1 MPPSLENPTLAMKP
15 SFLRTAVAIA
25 LALGSSLQAAFP
37 PLTLKPICLDQFK
50 SPTTIANAGDGSGRL
65 FIAEQ
70 RGKIRIFQNGML
82 RPAPFLD
89 LGAKLVSERA
99 SFDERGLIGLAFH
112 PGYGNAMSPGH
123 RRFYVFYNAPSP
135 SSPGTTV
142 NPVDSRT
149 TIAEYRVSAT
159 DPHAADPLSERVL
172 LTFDKPQFNHNG
184 GQLEFG
190 PDGMLYIATG
200 DGGSSNDNNAG
211 HTGGSTARPTNALGN
226 SQDRTNLLGGIL
238 RIDPLGNNGPGGQY
252 GIPAGNPFTGAGGGI
267 REEIFAYGLRN
278 PWRFSFDV
286 GPGGTRIFCA
296 DVGQGRI
303 EEVNL
308 ISAGSN
314 CGWRYLEGVEMPTFS
329 SGASSNPMP
338 NPGGPFV
345 TPIAMYAHPGVVSG
359 SPALPQLGVSIT
371 GGYLYRGPAIPA
383 LQGKYVFA
391 DYSFSASSASGIML
405 GIEETSPG
413 VWSSVNVLNLTNGNP
428 LQTRIYTMGRDETGE
443 IYVGT
448 STAFTASGN
457 DPNTGRPGG
466 GLYQIVPVQTGIT
479 TLQPSKDNTLFSENT
494 SNSNGQGRLFAGRI
508 VSGGLRRA
516 LLALDIATGVPAG
529 AKVSDVSLSLQ
540 MDRSISGAFDFS
552 LHRLG
557 QNWGEGASDSGEP
570 GGTGAAAQAGDA
582 TWTHR
587 FHNTDLWTTAGGN
600 FIATASATASVNGVG
615 AYQWSSLGLV
625 ADVQN
630 WLGNPV
636 QNFGWLLRGNEAST
650 SAKRFHSGEDEISA
664 NRPTLTVHHFS
675 APPLTRRE
683 SWLQQYFFVGQHVD
697 ELANLDGDNDV
708 NLIEYAYGRSPLAS
722 DSSTPGLT
730 FTRPTQGNPNFTITF
745 RRDPRATDVTYRL
758 QTSDDLTDWTTIVES
773 IGGAVPS
780 GAGFVSE
787 TAAPG
792 EAPIQIVTA
801 SEAVSSPGK
810 RFTRLYVLRQP

>member
-1 MPPSLENPTLAMKP
+1 MNP
-15 SFLRTAVAIA
+15 SFLRTAFVLS
-25 LALGSSLQAAFP
+25 LALGTSLHAAFP
-37 PLTLKPICLDQFK
+37 PLTLKPLCLDQFK

-70 RGKIRIFQNGML
+70 RGQIRVFQNGML
-82 RPAPFLD
+82 KPTPFLD
-89 LGAKLVSERA
+89 LGAKLVSERL

-112 PGYGNAMSPGH
+112 PGYGNAMSSGH

-135 SSPGTTV
+135 NSPGSPA

-149 TIAEYRVSAT
+149 TIAEYLVSAT
-159 DPHAADPLSERVL
+159 DPNTADPLSERIL
-172 LTFDKPQFNHNG
+172 FTFDKPQFNHNG

-211 HTGGSTARPTNALGN
+211 HTGGSTSRPTNALGN
-226 SQDRTNLLGGIL
+226 SQDRTNLMGGIL

-252 GIPAGNPFTGAGGGI
+252 GIPAGNPFIGAGSGV

-278 PWRFSFDV
+278 PWRFSFDI
-286 GPGGTRIFCA
+286 GPGGTRIFCS

-303 EEVNL
+303 EEVNI

-314 CGWRYLEGVEMPTFS
+314 CGWRYLEGSEMPTFS
-329 SGASSNPMP
+329 SGAASNPMP

-345 TPIAMYAHPGVVSG
+345 APIAMYAHPGVVSG

-413 VWSSVNVLNLTNGNP
+413 VWSSVNVLTLTNGNP
-428 LQTRIYTMGRDETGE
+428 LQTRIYAMGRDETGE

-448 STAFTASGN
+448 NTAFTASGN

-466 GLYQIVPVQTGIT
+466 GLYKIVPAQTGVA
-479 TLQPSKDNTLFSENT
+479 TLNPSKDNTMFSENT

-508 VSGGLRRA
+508 ANGGLRRA
-516 LLALDIATGVPAG
+516 LLAFDVASAIPSG
-529 AKVSDVSLSLQ
+529 AKVSSVSLALT
-540 MDRSISGAFDFS
+540 MDKTISGAFDFT
-552 LHRLG
+552 LHRLS
-557 QNWGEGASDSGEP
+557 QDWGEGASDSGEP
-570 GGTGAAAQAGDA
+570 GGSGAPAEPGDA
-582 TWTHR
+582 TWTNR
-587 FHNTDLWTTAGGN
+587 FHNTNVWTTAGGS
-600 FIATASATASVNGVG
+600 FIATASATTSVNSVG
-615 AYQWSSLGLV
+615 SYNWSSPGLIT
-625 ADVQN
+625 DVQT
-630 WLGNPV
+630 WLTNPP
-636 QNFGWLLRGNEAST
+636 QNFGWLLRGNETST
-650 SAKRFHSGEDEISA
+650 SAKRFHSGEDEISE
-664 NRPTLTVHHFS
+664 NRPTLTVNHFS
-675 APPLTRRE
+675 TPPLTRRE
-683 SWLQQYFFVGQHVD
+683 TWLQQYFFIGQHVD
-697 ELANLDGDNDV
+697 DLANLDGDNDV

-730 FTRPTQGNPNFTITF
+730 VTSPTQANSTFTVTF
-745 RRDPRATDVTYRL
+745 RRDPRATDLTYRL
-758 QTSDDLTDWTTIVES
+758 QTSDNLTNWTTIVES

-780 GAGFVSE
+780 GTGYVSE
-787 TAAPG
+787 TDAPS
-792 EAPIQIVTA
+792 EAPIKIVTA
-801 SEAVSSPGK
+801 NETVSSAGK
-810 RFTRLYVLRQP
+810 RFTRLFILRQP